1 LRNLIAKVEERLTF
15 LRQTKCAELAKAI
28 EKNHATVSRDR
39 ENLGQWRAE
48 ELLIIARV
56 DPHLRHAVIEAISP
70 GLKSTENPDVFRTV
84 VEELGQMAAL
94 SKTISLSIADSNID
108 ADEARVILQD
118 VHMMVE
124 FMSQTLIPVLER
136 AHRRDKF

>member
-1 LRNLIAKVEERLTF
+1 MLKVEERLTF
-15 LRQTKCAELAKAI
+15 LRQTKCAEIAKAI
-28 EKNHATVSRDR
+28 DKNHATVSRDR
-39 ENLGQWRAE
+39 ENFGQWRAD
-48 ELLIIARV
+48 ELLAIALI
-56 DPHLRHAVIEAISP
+56 DPNLRHAIIEAISP
-70 GLKSTENPDVFRTV
+70 GLQRPENVDVFRTV

-124 FMSQTLIPVLER
+124 FMSQTLIPALER
-136 AHRRDKF
+136 AHKRR

>member
-1 LRNLIAKVEERLTF
+1 MVKVEERLTF
-15 LRQTKCAELAKAI
+15 LRQTKCAELAKVI
-28 EKNHATVSRDR
+28 DKNHATVSRDR
-39 ENLGQWRAE
+39 ENLGQWRAD
-48 ELLIIARV
+48 ELLAIAHD

-70 GLKSTENPDVFRTV
+70 GIHRVENSDVFRTV

-108 ADEARVILQD
+108 AEEARVILHD
-118 VHMMVE
+118 VHLMVE

-136 AHRRDKF
+136 THKRH

>member
-1 LRNLIAKVEERLTF
+1 MKNLMVKVEERLTF

-28 EKNHATVSRDR
+28 DKNHATVSRDR
-39 ENLGQWRAE
+39 ENLGQWRAD
-48 ELLIIARV
+48 ELLTIAHD

-70 GLKSTENPDVFRTV
+70 GIQRVENSDVFRTV

-118 VHMMVE
+118 VHLMVE

-136 AHRRDKF
+136 THKRH

>member
-1 LRNLIAKVEERLTF
+1 MKNLMVKVEERLTF

-28 EKNHATVSRDR
+28 DKNHATVSRDR
-39 ENLGQWRAE
+39 ENLGQWRAD
-48 ELLIIARV
+48 ELLTIAHD

-70 GLKSTENPDVFRTV
+70 GMQRVENSDVFRTV

-118 VHMMVE
+118 VHLMVE

-136 AHRRDKF
+136 THKRH